1 MKFEIPNQ
9 GKIIG
14 YFGED
19 NQLLYCKEQLEE
31 MIHAVSEMRRIKIS
45 GENSSEAYENL
56 VEGFADVLICLAQ
69 LQEIY
74 EIPNHMIQNLI
85 YRRSSEQENWIVD
98 MPDWN

>member
-1 MKFEIPNQ
+1 MRFEIPRQ
-9 GKIIG
+9 GRVIG

-19 NQLLYCKEQLEE
+19 NQSLYHMEQLEE
-31 MIHAVSEMRRIKIS
+31 MIRAVREMRCIKS
-45 GENSSEAYENL
+45 AGEDSSEAYENL